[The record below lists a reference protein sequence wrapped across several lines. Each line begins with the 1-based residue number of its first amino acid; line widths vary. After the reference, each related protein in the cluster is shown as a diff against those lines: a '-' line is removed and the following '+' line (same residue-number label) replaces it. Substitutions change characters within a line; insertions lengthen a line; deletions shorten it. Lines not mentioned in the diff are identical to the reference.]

1 MTKHISGK
9 GFLWSTPARIATI
22 VLRAMDRKQGV
33 VYAPGFWRPIMLAIR
48 SLPDRVFRRLSIEV

>member
-9 GFLWSTPARIATI
+9 GFLWSTPARIAAI

-48 SLPDRVFRRLSIEV
+48 SPPDSLFR